1 MIETVSGL
9 VPVQDLS
16 VGDLVKTA
24 YNGYQP
30 IRWIGSR
37 KLDRIDLAINPKLC
51 LVRIKA
57 SALGFGLPERDLVVS
72 WQHRVLL
79 PNKTVQQMLNAEEAL
94 IAAIHL
100 TPSPAAEIDEQAE
113 LAEYFHLLFDRHE
126 IIFADGV
133 PIESLFLGP
142 ETLKA
147 LGKAQIDEIF
157 SIFPEL
163 CNDAEAGFNAA
174 ALIPEG
180 RRQKRFTERHLR
192 TPRAFIQ

>member
-30 IRWIGSR
+30 IRWIGS
-37 KLDRIDLAINPKLC
+37 LDRIDLAINPKLC

-126 IIFADGV
+126 IIFCRWGAHRE
-133 PIESLFLGP
+133 PLLGP

-157 SIFPEL
+157 SIFPEF
-163 CNDAEAGFNAA
+163 CNDAEAA
-174 ALIPEG
+174 
-180 RRQKRFTERHLR
+180 
-192 TPRAFIQ
+192 